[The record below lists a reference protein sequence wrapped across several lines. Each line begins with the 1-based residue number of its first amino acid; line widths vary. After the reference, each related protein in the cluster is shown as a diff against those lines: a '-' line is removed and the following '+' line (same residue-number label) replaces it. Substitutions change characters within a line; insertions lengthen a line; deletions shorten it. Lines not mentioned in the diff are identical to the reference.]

1 MANKYLTTQEA
12 IDCCLEYWRGEK
24 IRHIHGKRD
33 VDPRR
38 LYGVLDGDEHP
49 SARERALEHLKTNDP
64 ILANL
69 VATFGWRYR
78 AQKAA

>member
-1 MANKYLTTQEA
+1 MAHKYLTTNEA
-12 IDCCLEYWRGEK
+12 IDCCIEYWSGDK

-38 LYGVLDGDEHP
+38 VYGVLDGDEHVGTREKALDRLRQDDP
-49 SARERALEHLKTNDP
+49 S
-64 ILANL
+64 LANL
-69 VATFGWRYR
+69 VATYGWRYR